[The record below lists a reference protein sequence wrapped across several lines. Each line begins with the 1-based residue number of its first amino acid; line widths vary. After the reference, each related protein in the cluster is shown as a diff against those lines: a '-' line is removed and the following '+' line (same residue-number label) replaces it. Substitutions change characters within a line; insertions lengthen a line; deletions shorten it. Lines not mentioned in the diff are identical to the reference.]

1 MATKRAR
8 KTQNQSST
16 IPVDRISKLP
26 DPVIHHILSFLP
38 TVDVVRLSIL
48 AKRWRRIWYSIPS
61 LSFSDSDFSIN
72 DRKLFYKFVDE
83 CLRIR
88 KTSMRFISDSVVT
101 SFKLDIRYYGGSVRF
116 DKWLSFA
123 VKSKI
128 QELELKMKPKC
139 TNFAYCCLPGD
150 VLKASSLVDVKLTC
164 LKLEASF
171 AISLPSLKS
180 LSLASVELSDKVLHD
195 VLLGCPS
202 LEKLVLKECFDFV
215 NLQISSSSLLF
226 LEIISFEK
234 CRRIQVEAI
243 NLQSFLYDAE
253 FTRGIGP
260 IGLIVNLTTCR
271 KIRNLSLS
279 YAFWIEEKSLEDLIL
294 GLPLLESL
302 ALHKCYNL
310 RRIKIISQG
319 LLCFTFNKFYSVDV
333 EASIEAPNLVFF
345 SYKGDRKFSLSLNS
359 QNLLECKIIVQEW
372 SNDHD
377 LNWYINFID
386 FLSTLNCSKN
396 LSLHVYSQEALIFPE
411 VLRRICR
418 SPCPH
423 VKHLKI
429 KTRRRMGRESAL
441 RYASQWISPSLETL
455 SIEQW
460 KYYV

>member
-8 KTQNQSST
+8 KTQNQSSS

-38 TVDVVRLSIL
+38 TIDAVRLSIL
-48 AKRWRRIWYSIPS
+48 AKGWRRIWYSIPI

-72 DRKLFYKFVDE
+72 DRNLFYKFVDE
-83 CLRIR
+83 CMRIR
-88 KTSMRFISDSVVT
+88 KMSMRFISDSVIT
-101 SFKLDIRYYGGSVRF
+101 SFKLDIQNCGGSVHF

-128 QELELKMKPKC
+128 QELELKMNPKC
-139 TNFAYCCLPGD
+139 TNFAYYCLPGD

-226 LEIISFEK
+226 LEIINFEK
-234 CRRIQVEAI
+234 RGRIPVEAI
-243 NLQSFLYDAE
+243 NLQSFLYVGKGVCDISAC
-253 FTRGIGP
+253 T
-260 IGLIVNLTTCR
+260 

-279 YAFWIEEKSLEDLIL
+279 EADWLEEQSLEDLIFR
-294 GLPLLESL
+294 LPLLESL
-302 ALHKCYNL
+302 TLHYCYGL
-310 RRIKIISQG
+310 KRIKFKSQQ
-319 LLCFTFNKFYSVDV
+319 LKRFTFSKTYTLDV
-333 EASIEAPNLVFF
+333 EISIEAPNLVFF
-345 SYKGDRKFSLSLNS
+345 SYKGDRKFSLSMNS
-359 QNLLECKIIVQEW
+359 QNLLECKIIVKES
-372 SNDHD
+372 SNNHD

-396 LSLHVYSQEALIFPE
+396 LSLLVYSEE
-411 VLRRICR
+411 VC
-418 SPCPH
+418 
-423 VKHLKI
+423 
-429 KTRRRMGRESAL
+429 
-441 RYASQWISPSLETL
+441 ISFS
-455 SIEQW
+455 
-460 KYYV
+460 